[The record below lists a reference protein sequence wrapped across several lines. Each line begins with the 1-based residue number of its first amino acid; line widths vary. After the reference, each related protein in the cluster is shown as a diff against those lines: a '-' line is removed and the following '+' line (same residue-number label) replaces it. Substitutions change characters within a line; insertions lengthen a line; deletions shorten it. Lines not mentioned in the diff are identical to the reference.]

1 MNGLNPAF
9 LNAEFGLLWTVQ
21 QLLRGIA
28 IGIGL
33 ALAMVILSLFAVV
46 GVIGNWMEILQ
57 ERSQV
62 TRLSPNST
70 DRSR

>member
-1 MNGLNPAF
+1 MNGMNPAL
-9 LNAEFGLLWTVQ
+9 LNAEFGLLWAMH

-46 GVIGNWMEILQ
+46 GVIGNWMEILK
-57 ERSQV
+57 ERSQL
-62 TRLSPNST
+62 TRLSLNST
-70 DRSR
+70 DRPR